1 MKEHKFL
8 DFESITAIAL
18 SFIGGILD
26 MYCLFNYN
34 IYGMLHTGN
43 FIKMVQYIIDG
54 NIEMFLASFFIIL
67 SFAIGIFLAN
77 LFEKKSKHNT
87 PKNLLIITIVLLICA
102 MAIPN
107 NHDAGKLSK
116 MKFFGAI
123 IFGFE
128 GAFIL
133 HSFVKFG
140 DYSYSATTMTANIN
154 RLVTN
159 VYNRVSTKDKKYNF
173 GIFVYLLIFAFF
185 MLGVGVGYF
194 FLKFLPTFETGFMS
208 LYGYNLILIVPALCL
223 LSILIMTIHSQ
234 KEQKYEQK

>member
-128 GAFIL
+128 GAFML
-133 HSFVKFG
+133 HSFVSFG
-140 DYSYSATTMTANIN
+140 SYSYSATTMTANIN
-154 RLVTN
+154 RFVTSLYERIVN
-159 VYNRVSTKDKKYNF
+159 KDKTKNYGVLTYLF
-173 GIFVYLLIFAFF
+173 IFIFFC
-185 MLGVGVGYF
+185 LGVGISYSYMKYIKVY
-194 FLKFLPTFETGFMS
+194 TTGFLS
-208 LYGYNLILIVPALCL
+208 LYEYNLVLILPLICLVCILIA
-223 LSILIMTIHSQ
+223 TIKNNKRQ
-234 KEQKYEQK
+234 TINK

>member
-128 GAFIL
+128 GAFML
-133 HSFVKFG
+133 HSFVSFG
-140 DYSYSATTMTANIN
+140 SYSYSATTMTANIN
-154 RLVTN
+154 RFVTSLYERIVN
-159 VYNRVSTKDKKYNF
+159 KDKTKNYGVLTYLF
-173 GIFVYLLIFAFF
+173 IFIFFC
-185 MLGVGVGYF
+185 LGVGISYSYMKYIKVY
-194 FLKFLPTFETGFMS
+194 TTGFLS
-208 LYGYNLILIVPALCL
+208 LYEYNLVLILPLICLVCILIA
-223 LSILIMTIHSQ
+223 TIKNNKKQ
-234 KEQKYEQK
+234 AINN